1 MYEDIYNQ
9 IKLAAEK
16 KNLKPST
23 ANAYCHTIRHFLD
36 YTGKPWNELIIDDA
50 DVFLNRKKVIWSH
63 AGNFIIIIILL
74 YVLCIKES

>member
-50 DVFLNRKKVIWSH
+50 DAFLTAKGYLESCRKL
-63 AGNFIIIIILL
+63 IIIIILL

>member
-23 ANAYCHTIRHFLD
+23 ANAYCHTIVNA
-36 YTGKPWNELIIDDA
+36 P
-50 DVFLNRKKVIWSH
+50 
-63 AGNFIIIIILL
+63 
-74 YVLCIKES
+74 

>member
-36 YTGKPWNELIIDDA
+36 YTGKPWDELIIDDA
-50 DVFLNRKKVIWSH
+50 DDSRH
-63 AGNFIIIIILL
+63 
-74 YVLCIKES
+74 

>member
-23 ANAYCHTIRHFLD
+23 ANAYCHTIRHFFRL
-36 YTGKPWNELIIDDA
+36 Y
-50 DVFLNRKKVIWSH
+50 RKTM
-63 AGNFIIIIILL
+63 
-74 YVLCIKES
+74 E

>member
-36 YTGKPWNELIIDDA
+36 YTGKPWKQKQQSELLSDCC
-50 DVFLNRKKVIWSH
+50 F
-63 AGNFIIIIILL
+63 
-74 YVLCIKES
+74 

>member
-36 YTGKPWNELIIDDA
+36 YTGKLWNELIIDDA
-50 DVFLNRKKVIWSH
+50 DAF
-63 AGNFIIIIILL
+63 
-74 YVLCIKES
+74 